1 MSHFLREFF
10 MSLGD
15 SRFRQLNSGGQ
26 TQYSTRTA
34 TTRTTATHANSKK
47 KFLLSR
53 GHRGQLTEAAAW
65 WFHGCQSALLVCK
78 CILIELAWLFPSFL
92 F

>member
-10 MSLGD
+10 MSLGY
-15 SRFRQLNSGGQ
+15 SRFRQLAEAKRSTARERRQQERLQLMQ
-26 TQYSTRTA
+26 TQ
-34 TTRTTATHANSKK
+34 KK